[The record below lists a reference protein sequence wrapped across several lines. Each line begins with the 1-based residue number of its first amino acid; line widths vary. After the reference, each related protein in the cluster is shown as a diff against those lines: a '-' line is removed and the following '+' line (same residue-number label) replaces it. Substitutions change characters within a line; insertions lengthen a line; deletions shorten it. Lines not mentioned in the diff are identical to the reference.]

1 MDNFRFKRSVFDDI
15 VRANLLLLM
24 NGVKELKCFG
34 ISLLLL
40 GFLLISSPEIN
51 EIFSIAI

>member
-34 ISLLLL
+34 ISLL